1 MDRWITDRE
10 PAGLEPGGV
19 LVAPITDPSCTPRLL
34 PAPAVV
40 VDLGAPLSHAVLVS
54 PGLGSPCAVSVHG
67 SSTTIPA
74 GSAVATVDG
83 SAETVTVIELSE
95 G

>member
-40 VDLGAPLSHAVLVS
+40 VDVGAQVSHAVLVS
-54 PGLGSPCAVSVHG
+54 RGLGIPCAVNVHG
-67 SSTTIPA
+67 SSTTIPD
-74 GSAVATVDG
+74 GAVATVG
-83 SAETVTVIELSE
+83 GCAGPVTVIELSE